1 MNRTTDPA
9 RLDAEIT
16 ALKQRLEEAEDMR
29 RAITSGEVD
38 AFVVGGGQGEENR
51 RVLLLAG
58 AYQRYRQVVERM
70 QQGAVTVSVSG
81 DVLFA
86 NQRFADMIGVP
97 ISRLFAAPLEAYVIA
112 PDRARLSSFLLVA
125 ARNSGIEVNFVRDDG
140 TPFLARIAL
149 AAFADGYLTLLV
161 TDLGPLHKL
170 SDACDQLGAAR
181 SALEALSHAPGLDA
195 TGRKA
200 AEAIGADLAR
210 VCASLD
216 ALLEGTAVAAQAQ
229 ASKESPSPVRQ

>member
-1 MNRTTDPA
+1 MNRTTDPV
-9 RLDAEIT
+9 RLDAEIA
-16 ALKQRLEEAEDMR
+16 ALRQRLEEAEDMR

-38 AFVVGGGQGEENR
+38 AFVVGQGEENR

-86 NQRFADMIGVP
+86 NQRFADMIGVA
-97 ISRLFAAPLEAYVIA
+97 ISKLFAAPLEAYVTA

-140 TPFLARIAL
+140 TPFLARISL
-149 AAFADGYLTLLV
+149 AAFADGYLTLLI

-170 SDACDQLGAAR
+170 SAACDQLGAAR
-181 SALEALSHAPGLDA
+181 SALEALGHAPGLDA

-200 AEAIGADLAR
+200 AETIGADLAR
-210 VCASLD
+210 ICASLD
-216 ALLEGTAVAAQAQ
+216 QLLESTAVAAHAQ
-229 ASKESPSPVRQ
+229 PSKESPSPVRQ

>member
-1 MNRTTDPA
+1 MNRTADPA
-9 RLDAEIT
+9 RLDAEIA

-38 AFVVGGGQGEENR
+38 AFVVGQGEDSR

-97 ISRLFAAPLEAYVIA
+97 ISKLFAAPLEAYVVA

-125 ARNSGIEVNFVRDDG
+125 ARNSGIDVNFVRDDG
-140 TPFLARIAL
+140 APFLARIAL
-149 AAFADGYLTLLV
+149 AAFADGYLTLLI

-170 SDACDQLGAAR
+170 TAACDELGAAR
-181 SALEALSHAPGLDA
+181 SALEALGHAPGLDA
-195 TGRKA
+195 NGRKA
-200 AEAIGADLAR
+200 AETIGADLAR
-210 VCASLD
+210 ICASLD
-216 ALLEGTAVAAQAQ
+216 TLLEHTAAASRAQ
-229 ASKESPSPVRQ
+229 PSKESPSPVRQ

>member
-9 RLDAEIT
+9 RLDAEIA

-97 ISRLFAAPLEAYVIA
+97 ISKLFAAPLEAYVIA

-140 TPFLARIAL
+140 TPFLARISL
-149 AAFADGYLTLLV
+149 AAFADGYLTLLI
-161 TDLGPLHKL
+161 TDLGALHKL
-170 SDACDQLGAAR
+170 SAACDQLGAAR
-181 SALEALSHAPGLDA
+181 SALEALGHAPGLDA

-200 AEAIGADLAR
+200 AETIGADLAR
-210 VCASLD
+210 ICASLD
-216 ALLEGTAVAAQAQ
+216 QLLESTAVAAHAQ
-229 ASKESPSPVRQ
+229 PSKESPSPVRQ